1 VTNFASPTK
10 ECDLVMKGGITSG
23 IVYPPAVIELA
34 TKFRFRNIGG
44 TSAGAIAAAVTAAA
58 EYGRESQAPKSG
70 FAGLGKMQEWLSEGT
85 HLFDLFQPNKTTRA
99 LYCSL
104 LGLAKTLGKAEE
116 KRKVRAQRSKK
127 EIAKPGPLQIGLV
140 VLPSVLLRVMPDL
153 FFVGAV
159 LGFLAIGGLAF
170 GEFTYLRQEWLV
182 WTLTLVIAAIGAWV
196 GGALACAI
204 QLVNI
209 ARSELPKN
217 FFGICKGM
225 PPDDPPKTEA
235 LTDWLHNKVQEL
247 AGLGHDTDTLTV
259 GDLAAKRD
267 AHGHDVGITL
277 QMITTNLSHSQPHA
291 LPFENEFFLFNET
304 EMAELFPK
312 VVVEHLKSRARK
324 PERITLPPCFH
335 ALPWGRDLP
344 VVLLARMSL
353 SFPMLLSATPL
364 YSIRPEAYRRDS
376 AKPGEPVAIRA
387 GDLQCVWF
395 SDGGL
400 TSNFPIHFF
409 DSWLPGRPTFGI
421 NLTSYPVEAFQGGR
435 DADITTRQKLE
446 PSKLAA
452 VRPAAGSELSGEES
466 EAHGSSDDAV
476 QLPPAN
482 RTIRPPYVEI
492 LSLGN
497 FFNAIWTTAQNFRDS
512 TLSRLPSYRD
522 RIVQIAFA
530 PDEGGLN
537 LAMGKKQI
545 DNIVGKGKR
554 AGELL
559 RDEFDFDHHRWVR
572 LRVLLAELEPRLD
585 RLADLLDDYDKLSQG
600 VDGEYPYPPNAE
612 WRKDAPPLI
621 ETLRAA
627 ANEVRARRKAQGV
640 PPGGK
645 PYVFDERS
653 PKPHP
658 VLRITPRV

>member
-1 VTNFASPTK
+1 
-10 ECDLVMKGGITSG
+10 MKGGITSG
-23 IVYPPAVIELA
+23 IVYPPAVLELA
-34 TKFRFRNIGG
+34 TKFRFRSIGG

-58 EYGRESQAPKSG
+58 EYGRESQAPSSG
-70 FAGLGKMQEWLSEGT
+70 FAGLGDVQKWLAEGT

-99 LYCSL
+99 LYRSL
-104 LGLAKTLGKAEE
+104 LGLAKALGEGEE
-116 KRKVRAQRSKK
+116 KRKARAQRTKK
-127 EIAKPGPLQIGLV
+127 EIAKPGPIQIGLIV
-140 VLPSVLLRVMPDL
+140 VPSVLLRVMPDL

-182 WTLTLVIAAIGAWV
+182 WLLTLVIAGIGAWV
-196 GGALACAI
+196 GGALACVI
-204 QLVNI
+204 QLVLV
-209 ARSELPKN
+209 AKGELPKN

-225 PPDDPPKTEA
+225 PTGDPPNAEA
-235 LTDWLHNKVQEL
+235 LTDWLHKKVQEL
-247 AGLGHDTDTLTV
+247 AGRGAAADVLTV

-277 QMITTNLSHSQPHA
+277 QMITTNLSHSQPYA
-291 LPFENEFFLFNET
+291 LPFENEFFLFNEK

-312 VVVEHLKSRARK
+312 PVVEHLKMKARV
-324 PERITLPPCFH
+324 PERVTLPDCYHP
-335 ALPWGRDLP
+335 LPWGRDLP

-376 AKPGEPVAIRA
+376 AKPGEPVAIQV
-387 GDLQCVWF
+387 GDLQRVWF

-409 DSWLPGRPTFGI
+409 DGWLPGRPTFGI
-421 NLTSYPVEAFQGGR
+421 NLTSYPGDAFQGGR
-435 DADITTRQKLE
+435 DADITTHHKLE

-452 VRPAAGSELSGEES
+452 VRQTAGAESSEEES
-466 EAHGSSDDAV
+466 EAHGGSDDAV

-482 RTIRPPYVEI
+482 RTIRPPHVEI
-492 LSLGN
+492 RSLGN
-497 FFNAIWTTAQNFRDS
+497 FFNAIWTTAQNFRD
-512 TLSRLPSYRD
+512 TTQSRLPSYRD
-522 RIVQIAFA
+522 RIVQVAFA

-585 RLADLLDDYDKLSQG
+585 RLADLIEEYEKLSQR
-600 VDGEYPYPPNAE
+600 VDHKYPYPPNAE
-612 WRKDAPPLI
+612 WLKDAPPLI
-621 ETLRAA
+621 ETLRAT

-653 PKPHP
+653 PKPRP
-658 VLRITPRV
+658 VLRITPKV